1 MLGEYSMILLA
12 GKVRS
17 KLSMLLLKYGFA
29 QALFWQVFGNMQ
41 ISIDHIASHIII
53 PMQIEIINPGL
64 S

>member
-1 MLGEYSMILLA
+1 
-12 GKVRS
+12 
-17 KLSMLLLKYGFA
+17 MLLLKYAFA